1 MAKIHGAPCAGETLG
16 GNINF
21 YTLYVSGLDI
31 TATGNVADPNTAKL

>member
-1 MAKIHGAPCAGETLG
+1 MAKIHIGVETLG

-31 TATGNVADPNTAKL
+31 TATGENPNTAKL

>member
-1 MAKIHGAPCAGETLG
+1 MAKIHVPSAGETLG

-31 TATGNVADPNTAKL
+31 TATGNV